1 MKFTRDECHEIWKTY
16 GASPESYAKTSIA
29 RSEILV
35 QLVKELEIFPLSS
48 IIELGCNA
56 GRNLEVLRVAGYENT
71 TGLDINPSVFDQMAK
86 SYPELHKICHKFKGF
101 TIEEWSEKDPGFF
114 KAKLIFTMATLM
126 HLHPDS
132 EWVFEKIAER
142 CVYLITIEAETQNTA
157 NTVPRNYKDVF
168 ESLGMVQIKE
178 QSMGDTMKH
187 KTVEPYI
194 ARVFKHG

>member
-1 MKFTRDECHEIWKTY
+1 MKFTREECHKIWRGY
-16 GASPESYAKTSIA
+16 GASPESYAKTSIE
-29 RSEILV
+29 RSNVLVGLIEELIISPGASIL
-35 QLVKELEIFPLSS
+35 
-48 IIELGCNA
+48 ELGCNV
-56 GRNLEVLRVAGYENT
+56 GRNLECLYQAGYKNLI
-71 TGLDINPSVFDQMAK
+71 GLDISTEAFEQMAK
-86 SYPELHKICHKFKGF
+86 SYPKLFSICHTYKCS
-101 TIEEWSEKDPGFF
+101 IEHWS
-114 KAKLIFTMATLM
+114 KLPDRTLVEDVIFTMATLM

-142 CVYLITIEAETQNTA
+142 CIYLITIEAETQNTS